1 MAFID
6 SKNQTAGSN
15 TTETSR
21 TNNTKPAIELAVFN
35 LASVTHTEDH
45 KFIAHQIQKY
55 LQACG
60 NTSLEQIKASANVP
74 TVANIFALSGSVLDL
89 ILFAAEPKQADA
101 GVQQAALLSMNLIGL
116 FLQPNTE
123 AHVRMA
129 LRPMLGLMAECLYPA
144 NGKIKEA
151 DLRRMQLHL
160 NAQMAGDLEKFLQE
174 TQAKLAG
181 LLSSATTLGSSI
193 LQAFTSSVAGGLPSI
208 ASAGTTAEK
217 RDPNLQFSNWAQPLI
232 DLLGA
237 PAQADMT
244 AKISAPHLTLQT
256 EVQKAAPLL
265 ATAIQQQSNAGTRYS
280 LAWLIQETLNAIQ
293 TQGKKATASVPLNQ
307 TGEHEQHINGDILEF
322 VTLQPDALN
331 DPICA
336 TLIEDQSSKTEHSIS
351 YAIGAERVNH
361 ADFYLPKLGFA
372 FSRQYNSQMDEFDY
386 SMIGARWMMPFS
398 NVIIHNAQGYL
409 FIDSN
414 GRKHQLPAS
423 IVDERYQVPFEG
435 FSVAPYE
442 QGDLLLNF
450 GSDWN
455 FHFHSFNAGKHYHL
469 VQQFNEQTDEKV
481 VLTYLLYEQFAYL
494 QGIDFQLKR
503 AKHLLKFAFNEQ
515 AKIIA
520 AFVDE
525 QAEPLARYEYDTQ
538 GNLIK
543 ATDQNGHT
551 RSYEYNQAHQ
561 LTRYTDRTGR
571 GQNIRYE
578 STSPKAKAI
587 AEWADDGSFKTRL
600 EWHPRLRQVAVYDA
614 YDVPTYYY
622 FDLDGFTYR
631 TRLAD
636 SREKWISRDRQKRIT
651 RQIDFTGLETEQVY
665 NDQDQLVKIVQP
677 NGGIILFAYDEA
689 GNLTETKDPEGN
701 IWKKEYDADGNV
713 SKDINPLGQT
723 TQYKYNND
731 NQLVEVIDAKGGS
744 KKIQYNDLGQMIS
757 YTDCSG
763 KSSAWE
769 YDEDGTL
776 TAQAA
781 ADAQQVQYL
790 YSTQGKDKGQ
800 LQTIIYPD
808 GLKEQFEHDEEG
820 RLLKHTDSKG
830 LITQYQYNPVGL
842 LEQRIDANRHQ
853 IGYQWDKQGRIQKL
867 INQNH
872 AEYLFDYNRYGQLI
886 REQAFDGEEKHFS
899 YDENGFLSQ
908 IRQPNILTEFS
919 YHQGGAIASKTYTHL
934 QTRHRQVEEF
944 EYNLNHQLSKATNA
958 ESQIDFYRNPLGQL
972 VREHQHYKVPN
983 LPALSAV
990 LRYEY
995 DELGNLTQTIR
1006 PDGQVQANL
1015 SYGSGHIYGIA
1026 FNQQDMVAF
1035 QRDDLHRE
1043 TTRLL
1048 ANGLVQN
1055 KNYNDMGLL
1064 SSQIIRHE
1072 QETFDQ
1078 LQQPQLQQA
1087 KHQAERHY
1095 HYDNNYLLTQVDDSR
1110 LGKLSYQYDLIG
1122 RLIKAQNPYSSESF
1136 SFDPAGN
1143 LIDPIATQTSQVK
1156 NNLIT
1161 QYQGKHYKYD
1171 AQGNVIETSQSGQ
1184 TLKLTWDNLNRLIQ
1198 SDHNGQ
1204 ITSYGY
1210 DVFGRRLFKKNT
1222 TEDSLTLFGWDGDL
1236 MIWESY
1242 KTNSN
1247 QLNKQDYT
1255 KHYVY
1260 EPDSFVPLLQT
1271 GYTRFIELIETP
1283 DYRQFQDVP
1292 YSIYKDPVWKTD
1304 TQKNK
1309 AELERVAFYH
1319 CDQVGTP
1326 QTLSNELGECIWEI
1340 KQDTW
1345 GTTQQIKT
1353 ANESNPLEQS
1363 NLRFQ
1368 GQYYDKET
1376 GLHYNRY
1383 RYYEPYSARYVSKDP
1398 IGLFG
1403 GLHSTKYVSDPNQ
1416 WVDALGL
1423 AKIFIH
1429 PDGSYS
1435 GTYVPGA
1442 IGQNDEAKNYILQLE
1457 KNARFNKVRERREAV
1472 HQQHWDWEK
1481 KQEDIWNKDPV
1492 GNRKLH
1498 DKQIADYDAMKAA
1511 ELAKKNESVN
1521 YDCQLVEY
1529 FTCSGGVGATSVGF
1543 AVNLYKPKDIFI
1555 SGSLGSDISKDEIL
1569 KGLTGRPM
1577 SKADFTKGIGNKLVS
1592 RGFACTGNYIQN
1604 KPKGKDPAV
1613 YVSEFLQGWS
1623 ETYSTGW
1630 YGAVGTLTVPEGEGA
1645 LDPNGTKAWGFGIG
1659 TPRVVGYSKDF
1670 GIQLH
1675 SEKN

>member
-21 TNNTKPAIELAVFN
+21 TNNTKPAVELAVFN

-174 TQAKLAG
+174 TQAKLTG

-193 LQAFTSSVAGGLPSI
+193 LQAFTTSVAGGLPSI
-208 ASAGTTAEK
+208 ASAGATAEK

-361 ADFYLPKLGFA
+361 ADFYLPKLGFV

-398 NVIIHNAQGYL
+398 NVIIHNAHGYL

-423 IVDERYQVPFEG
+423 IVYENYQVPFEG

-636 SREKWISRDRQKRIT
+636 GREKWISRDRQKRIT
-651 RQIDFTGLETEQVY
+651 RQIDFAGLETEQVY

-689 GNLTETKDPEGN
+689 GNLSETKDPEGN
-701 IWKKEYDADGNV
+701 IWKKEYDADGNI

-872 AEYLFDYNRYGQLI
+872 AEYLFDYNRYRQLI

-1072 QETFDQ
+1072 QETLDQ

-1110 LGKLSYQYDLIG
+1110 LGKLSYQYDPIG

-1143 LIDPIATQTSQVK
+1143 LIDPVATQTSQVK

-1171 AQGNVIETSQSGQ
+1171 AQGNVIETTQSGQ

-1236 MIWESY
+1236 MIWESQR
-1242 KTNSN
+1242 SN
-1247 QLNKQDYT
+1247 KENYT

-1271 GYTRFIELIETP
+1271 GYTRFIQLIETP

-1304 TQKNK
+1304 TRKNK

-1345 GTTQQIKT
+1345 GTTQEIKT

-1398 IGLFG
+1398 IGLLG

-1416 WVDALGL
+1416 WVDPMGL
-1423 AKIFIH
+1423 NDKKTTYR
-1429 PDGSYS
+1429 DGNSYS
-1435 GTYVPGA
+1435 YNKTKNSEPVLMSRIDEINYERSQEKEA
-1442 IGQNDEAKNYILQLE
+1442 ALMNQSLQNQKIKSKILE
-1457 KNARFNKVRERREAV
+1457 KHRNLNVLNNSDQFDQRYSEYMKEKILVPKKVVSIDYACNCEV
-1472 HQQHWDWEK
+1472 TFWGSFK
-1481 KQEDIWNKDPV
+1481 EDLYSGEVRDNIFRYGFGQMHNLTGGTSTIFFDKWKIAPKLIDSESTAFQV
-1492 GNRKLH
+1492 G
-1498 DKQIADYDAMKAA
+1498 DYTGQVID
-1511 ELAKKNESVN
+1511 VIG
-1521 YDCQLVEY
+1521 
-1529 FTCSGGVGATSVGF
+1529 SGGVKLAYKGYKLDK
-1543 AVNLYKPKDIFI
+1543 AVDRASANMRWSTEYLSNKRKEADAMM
-1555 SGSLGSDISKDEIL
+1555 L
-1569 KGLTGRPM
+1569 KGVYE
-1577 SKADFTKGIGNKLVS
+1577 A
-1592 RGFACTGNYIQN
+1592 
-1604 KPKGKDPAV
+1604 GK
-1613 YVSEFLQGWS
+1613 EW
-1623 ETYSTGW
+1623 
-1630 YGAVGTLTVPEGEGA
+1630 AVGYAEGEMTESIFNTI
-1645 LDPNGTKAWGFGIG
+1645 DPNSQK
-1659 TPRVVGYSKDF
+1659 
-1670 GIQLH
+1670 
-1675 SEKN
+1675 

>member
-1 MAFID
+1 
-6 SKNQTAGSN
+6 
-15 TTETSR
+15 
-21 TNNTKPAIELAVFN
+21 
-35 LASVTHTEDH
+35 
-45 KFIAHQIQKY
+45 
-55 LQACG
+55 
-60 NTSLEQIKASANVP
+60 
-74 TVANIFALSGSVLDL
+74 
-89 ILFAAEPKQADA
+89 
-101 GVQQAALLSMNLIGL
+101 
-116 FLQPNTE
+116 
-123 AHVRMA
+123 
-129 LRPMLGLMAECLYPA
+129 
-144 NGKIKEA
+144 
-151 DLRRMQLHL
+151 
-160 NAQMAGDLEKFLQE
+160 
-174 TQAKLAG
+174 
-181 LLSSATTLGSSI
+181 
-193 LQAFTSSVAGGLPSI
+193 
-208 ASAGTTAEK
+208 
-217 RDPNLQFSNWAQPLI
+217 
-232 DLLGA
+232 
-237 PAQADMT
+237 
-244 AKISAPHLTLQT
+244 
-256 EVQKAAPLL
+256 
-265 ATAIQQQSNAGTRYS
+265 
-280 LAWLIQETLNAIQ
+280 
-293 TQGKKATASVPLNQ
+293 
-307 TGEHEQHINGDILEF
+307 
-322 VTLQPDALN
+322 
-331 DPICA
+331 
-336 TLIEDQSSKTEHSIS
+336 
-351 YAIGAERVNH
+351 
-361 ADFYLPKLGFA
+361 
-372 FSRQYNSQMDEFDY
+372 
-386 SMIGARWMMPFS
+386 
-398 NVIIHNAQGYL
+398 
-409 FIDSN
+409 
-414 GRKHQLPAS
+414 
-423 IVDERYQVPFEG
+423 
-435 FSVAPYE
+435 
-442 QGDLLLNF
+442 
-450 GSDWN
+450 
-455 FHFHSFNAGKHYHL
+455 
-469 VQQFNEQTDEKV
+469 
-481 VLTYLLYEQFAYL
+481 
-494 QGIDFQLKR
+494 
-503 AKHLLKFAFNEQ
+503 
-515 AKIIA
+515 
-520 AFVDE
+520 
-525 QAEPLARYEYDTQ
+525 
-538 GNLIK
+538 
-543 ATDQNGHT
+543 
-551 RSYEYNQAHQ
+551 
-561 LTRYTDRTGR
+561 
-571 GQNIRYE
+571 
-578 STSPKAKAI
+578 
-587 AEWADDGSFKTRL
+587 RL

-636 SREKWISRDRQKRIT
+636 GREKWISRDRQKRIT

-689 GNLTETKDPEGN
+689 GNLTETKDTEGN

-820 RLLKHTDSKG
+820 RLLKHIDSKG

-944 EYNLNHQLSKATNA
+944 EYNLNSQLSKASNA

-1072 QETFDQ
+1072 QETLDQ

-1110 LGKLSYQYDLIG
+1110 LGKLSYQYDPIG

-1156 NNLIT
+1156 TNLIT

-1204 ITSYGY
+1204 ITNYGY

-1236 MIWESY
+1236 MIWESQR
-1242 KTNSN
+1242 SN
-1247 QLNKQDYT
+1247 KEKENYT

-1271 GYTRFIELIETP
+1271 GYTRFIQLIETP

-1345 GTTQQIKT
+1345 GTALEIKAT
-1353 ANESNPLEQS
+1353 EQDNPFGYSNI
-1363 NLRFQ
+1363 RFQ

-1403 GLHSTKYVSDPNQ
+1403 GLNNSVYVSDPNQ
-1416 WVDALGL
+1416 WVDPMGL
-1423 AKIFIH
+1423 QQRDSSFLNL
-1429 PDGSYS
+1429 GSYENVKKARE
-1435 GTYVPGA
+1435 TYEKYK
-1442 IGQNDEAKNYILQLE
+1442 DS
-1457 KNARFNKVRERREAV
+1457 KNAKDVVEKFATGKSVGASLTIGVGVGGAAHYHGNGQSSLTLEQKMGLGYDYGTFEREEIHGQKELNREYLEGCAATGETKYCV
-1472 HQQHWDWEK
+1472 GSHTDKFSPYIYQDNYELGGKARGLTISRGKQMSGNPNGPSIIHQ
-1481 KQEDIWNKDPV
+1481 PV
-1492 GNRKLH
+1492 GHTWDL
-1498 DKQIADYDAMKAA
+1498 
-1511 ELAKKNESVN
+1511 
-1521 YDCQLVEY
+1521 
-1529 FTCSGGVGATSVGF
+1529 GAHGF
-1543 AVNLYKPKDIFI
+1543 PSSY
-1555 SGSLGSDISKDEIL
+1555 
-1569 KGLTGRPM
+1569 
-1577 SKADFTKGIGNKLVS
+1577 
-1592 RGFACTGNYIQN
+1592 
-1604 KPKGKDPAV
+1604 
-1613 YVSEFLQGWS
+1613 
-1623 ETYSTGW
+1623 
-1630 YGAVGTLTVPEGEGA
+1630 
-1645 LDPNGTKAWGFGIG
+1645 
-1659 TPRVVGYSKDF
+1659 
-1670 GIQLH
+1670 
-1675 SEKN
+1675 

>member
-21 TNNTKPAIELAVFN
+21 TNNTKPAVELAVFN

-174 TQAKLAG
+174 TQAKLTG

-193 LQAFTSSVAGGLPSI
+193 LQAFTTSVAGGLPSI
-208 ASAGTTAEK
+208 ASAGATAEK

-372 FSRQYNSQMDEFDY
+372 FSRQYNSQMNEFDY

-614 YDVPTYYY
+614 YDVPTHYY

-636 SREKWISRDRQKRIT
+636 GREKWISRDRQKRIT

-1055 KNYNDMGLL
+1055 KNYNDVGLL

-1072 QETFDQ
+1072 QETLDQ

-1110 LGKLSYQYDLIG
+1110 LGKLSYQYDPIG

-1204 ITSYGY
+1204 ITNYGY
-1210 DVFGRRLFKKNT
+1210 DVFGRRLYKHSLNDAK
-1222 TEDSLTLFGWDGDL
+1222 TEHSSELTLFGWDGDL

-1271 GYTRFIELIETP
+1271 GYTHFIQLIETP
-1283 DYRQFQDVP
+1283 DYRKFQDVP

-1345 GTTQQIKT
+1345 GTTQEIKT

-1398 IGLFG
+1398 IGLLG

-1416 WVDALGL
+1416 WVDPTGL
-1423 AKIFIH
+1423 MAENKKYPDAKILRDKNIEFQEKE
-1429 PDGSYS
+1429 
-1435 GTYVPGA
+1435 YVRLKS
-1442 IGQNDEAKNYILQLE
+1442 E
-1457 KNARFNKVRERREAV
+1457 NAYTKINKVVDSSVSWMNNTAQKQSGQFRSRRTLE
-1472 HQQHWDWEK
+1472 QQINLMNRNRS
-1481 KQEDIWNKDPV
+1481 QKDPRRGGCKGACQMYDYLSCTV
-1492 GNRKLH
+1492 GLGG
-1498 DKQIADYDAMKAA
+1498 QSIGVV
-1511 ELAKKNESVN
+1511 KNLRASEKEGWYVTAS
-1521 YDCQLVEY
+1521 
-1529 FTCSGGVGATSVGF
+1529 TSP
-1543 AVNLYKPKDIFI
+1543 L
-1555 SGSLGSDISKDEIL
+1555 L
-1569 KGLTGRPM
+1569 
-1577 SKADFTKGIGNKLVS
+1577 
-1592 RGFACTGNYIQN
+1592 
-1604 KPKGKDPAV
+1604 
-1613 YVSEFLQGWS
+1613 
-1623 ETYSTGW
+1623 STGLS
-1630 YGAVGTLTVPEGEGA
+1630 VPQSMKLTQMFSVPQSVKEAASWSCSAGVITGLE
-1645 LDPNGTKAWGFGIG
+1645 PQRTK
-1659 TPRVVGYSKDF
+1659 T
-1670 GIQLH
+1670 
-1675 SEKN
+1675 